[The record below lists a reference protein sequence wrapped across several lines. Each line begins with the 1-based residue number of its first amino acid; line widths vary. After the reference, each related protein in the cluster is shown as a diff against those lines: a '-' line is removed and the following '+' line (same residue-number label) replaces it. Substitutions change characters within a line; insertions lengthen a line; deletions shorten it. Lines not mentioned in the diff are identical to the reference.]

1 MLPSIDDLVRDAHVV
16 ALPLRNRFRGVDV
29 REALLVEGPR
39 GWTEFSP
46 FVEYEPAEASTWLRA
61 AIDFGWGDETAPL
74 RDRVPVNAT
83 LPAVDAALVAGILDR
98 YPGCR
103 TVKVKVAEPGQSL
116 AGDVARVRAAREYV
130 GAAGRV
136 RVDANMHWS
145 VDETLAALEAL
156 APFDLEYVEQPCR
169 TVAELAAVRAAG
181 TGVPVAADESVRKAA
196 DPLAVARAG
205 AADLLV
211 IKAQPLGG
219 VAAAT
224 RIVREAGLPVVV
236 SSAIDT
242 SVGLSMGAYLAAAV
256 PALPHDC
263 GLGTAAMLNAD
274 VTREPLLPSG
284 GAVDV
289 RRIDVDID
297 LLRQH
302 AAPAERRAWWLDR
315 IRACHALLD
324 ENGGAYRPE

>member
-1 MLPSIDDLVRDAHVV
+1 MLPALDDLLRDAHVV

-29 REALLVEGPR
+29 REALLVEGPN

-46 FVEYEPAEASTWLRA
+46 FVEYETAEASAWLA
-61 AIDFGWGDETAPL
+61 ATIDFGWGPDPVPL
-74 RDRVPVNAT
+74 RDRVAVNAT
-83 LPAVDAALVAGILDR
+83 LPAVAAGDVPTILRR

-103 TVKVKVAEPGQSL
+103 TVKVKVAEPGQTL
-116 AGDVARVRAAREYV
+116 ADDVARVAAARAFV
-130 GAAGRV
+130 GDEGRV
-136 RVDANMHWS
+136 RIDANMHWS
-145 VDETLAALEAL
+145 VDETLDALRAL
-156 APFDLEYVEQPCR
+156 APFDLEYVEQPVA
-169 TVAELAAVRAAG
+169 TVTELGEVRRRIADASLAI
-181 TGVPVAADESVRKAA
+181 PVAADESVRKAS

-219 VAAAT
+219 IA
-224 RIVREAGLPVVV
+224 RGLEIVRDAGLPVVV

-242 SVGLSMGAYLAAAV
+242 SVGLSMGAYLAASI
-256 PALPHDC
+256 PDLPHDC
-263 GLGTAAMLNAD
+263 GLGTAAMLTAD

-289 RRIDVDID
+289 RRVAVDVD

-302 AAPAERRAWWLDR
+302 AAPAERRTWWLDR
-315 IRACHALLD
+315 VRA
-324 ENGGAYRPE
+324 AYAVLAAST